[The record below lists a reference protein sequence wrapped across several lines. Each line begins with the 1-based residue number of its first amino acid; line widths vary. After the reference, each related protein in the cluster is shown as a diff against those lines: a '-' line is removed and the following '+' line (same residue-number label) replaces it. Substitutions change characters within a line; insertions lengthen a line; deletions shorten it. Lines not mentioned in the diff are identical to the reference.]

1 MSFQQQVNITPA
13 LGQPG
18 DFATNNPYSVFPG
31 EQGQYIA
38 GAGGV
43 SVGLFAW
50 LQSDGRSILN
60 SAAGALLSVPTGFMH
75 RDLQAQ
81 IVTYLTEYGV
91 TIQPGQVAVP
101 YVRGDYF
108 AVSTV
113 AAAVVGNKAFAN
125 LITGAMQPGVTG
137 VEPGTIAIT
146 ASTATNVL
154 TVTATAGVLLVGQLI
169 TGAGI
174 PANTYITAQLTGTA
188 GSTGTY
194 SLSTTPGTVA
204 SEAMVAHTW
213 IETPYVIASACNIGE
228 LAIISL

>member
-1 MSFQQQVNITPA
+1 MQFQQQVNITPA

-31 EQGQYIA
+31 EAGQYIA

-43 SVGLFAW
+43 AVGLFGW
-50 LQSDGRSILN
+50 LQADGRSILN
-60 SAAGALLSVPTGFMH
+60 SGQGVPTGFMH
-75 RDLQAQ
+75 RNLQAQ

-91 TIQPGQVAVP
+91 TIQAGQVAVP

-113 AAAVVGNKAFAN
+113 AAAVVGNKAFASY
-125 LITGAMQPGVTG
+125 LTGAMQPGVTG

-154 TVTATAGVLLVGQLI
+154 TVTVTAGVLAVGQLI

-174 PANTYITAQLTGTA
+174 PANTYIASQTSGTP

-194 SLSTTPGTVA
+194 TLTTTPGTVA

-213 IETPYVIASACNIGE
+213 IETPYVIASSCNIGE